1 VVPVAQIMAL
11 NGYGFGPSTASYP
24 GPGRPSSS
32 RLPLMPEHHNGQTAL
47 AKILIQLMDADH
59 QQFD

>member
-1 VVPVAQIMAL
+1 L
-11 NGYGFGPSTASYP
+11 
-24 GPGRPSSS
+24 